1 MTGPLRYPIPRQLAG
16 MDRTRH
22 QAVEASAGTG
32 KTYLLEH
39 CVADLVLHGA
49 ATIEQILVVTFTEK
63 ATAELRARVRRLLDR
78 IARGEQ
84 VAVADDAP
92 AWTIDAEARARAHEA
107 AQAFDRAP
115 VFTIHGFCHRVLAE
129 NAFASRLLFEQS
141 QVASETAFAAAFKA
155 ALRCE
160 LACEPG
166 HVELLVSWLASGHT
180 VAGLQKLLF
189 QCAREHGTLQ
199 PPFAEERLRAL
210 LDQLVAEPIDADE
223 VTRRLRADGLHASSV
238 RAVKGILGRL
248 EQHLAD
254 YADKPSVVRFLADH
268 GADHKSLLKYRDAID
283 QLPGRDGEHMAALIQ
298 LLVPLEAA
306 VAQRFVPVVLS
317 RLIADKRRLG
327 QLDFDD
333 MLRLVWEALEGPGGA
348 ELASRLRARYRH
360 ALIDEFQD
368 TDEIQWSIF
377 RRLYLEGDD
386 AGRLCIIGDPKQAIY
401 SFRGADVYTYL
412 AARREMV
419 AAGADEVP
427 LVDNYRSTPEMV
439 AAFNRLFSDRDGD
452 AFFGDDIDYP
462 PVRAA
467 AALRATGPGGAT
479 MAPVHV
485 VFAEPEGEG
494 KMSVAQLRD
503 AHLGFLVGEITGL
516 LRDPARAIQLQTAD
530 GEKPVSARDIF
541 VLTRSIADADQVA
554 AALRGAGVA
563 CALFKQEGLFH
574 TPEALEV
581 RDLLLGIAEPS
592 SRAARLRAWETRFFA
607 PTLVEL
613 AQMGEP
619 PESHPLVTRLD
630 EWHHLAVRLD
640 YEALFSD
647 VIANSGVVERELF
660 DGAGERSLTNF
671 LHLFE
676 LLLEE
681 VGRSRCEV
689 HELLVRMQS
698 WMDDFDANSADE
710 RNIQR
715 LEGTGDAVQV
725 MTIHKSKGL
734 EAPVVFLFGGFFG
747 GSGGGGQ
754 THVYHQDGERRV
766 YIGSGAPNE
775 CSAEAMAEDQRLIY
789 VALTRASARLYVPYV
804 DERAPKP
811 GVIRG
816 LVDRLQPIFDA
827 GGEDGFDIRIV
838 APGSGPRLSLA
849 DRPAHWSPPAALLAD
864 DPVDPRYRQIAT
876 DRAGFAITSYTRLQ
890 HQRHA
895 GTPVEAAE
903 EKAGVDVEVAEVAAD
918 DRLPGGAAV
927 GVYLHDLLEHVPV
940 ASFAGDPPVDDWA
953 GQPEIER
960 LFRDL
965 SARHGIDPRH
975 LPQSRELIH
984 RAMTTLLV
992 LGDTRVKMADC
1003 PQLLREV
1010 EFLYPTDGS
1019 DVLVKGFI
1027 DVVFEHDGLAYVL
1040 DWKSDLLPDYRRAAL
1055 GRHVEASYD
1064 TQAGLYALAL
1074 TKMLGGNDRFG
1085 GVVYCFLRGLR
1096 DEAGVDEGVWF
1107 ERPTAA
1113 ALRRH
1118 EASVAREGQR

>member
-1 MTGPLRYPIPRQLAG
+1 MSAPLRYPIPRELAG

-49 ATIEQILVVTFTEK
+49 PIEQILVVTFTEK
-63 ATAELRARVRRLLDR
+63 ATAELRARVRHLLEK
-78 IARGEQ
+78 IARGESND
-84 VAVADDAP
+84 VADDAP
-92 AWTIDAEARARAHEA
+92 AWTIDAEARTRAHEA

-115 VFTIHGFCHRVLAE
+115 IFTIHGFCHRVLAE

-160 LACEPG
+160 LACEPD
-166 HVELLVSWLASGHT
+166 HVDLLAAWLTSGHKVT
-180 VAGLQKLLF
+180 GLQKLLF

-199 PPFAEERLRAL
+199 PPFEEEPLRAL
-210 LDQLVAEPIDADE
+210 LDDLVAAPIDADD
-223 VTRRLRADGLHASSV
+223 VTRRLRAGGLHGNSV
-238 RAVKGILGRL
+238 RAVKGLLGRL
-248 EQHLAD
+248 EQTLAD
-254 YADKPSVVRFLADH
+254 YADKRSVVGFLAGH
-268 GADHKSLLKYRDAID
+268 GDDGKTLLKYRDAID
-283 QLPGRDGEHMAALIQ
+283 GLPGRDGERLVALTRRA
-298 LLVPLEAA
+298 VPLEAA

-348 ELASRLRARYRH
+348 ELARRLRARYRH

-419 AAGADEVP
+419 AAGAGEVP

-439 AAFNRLFSDRDGD
+439 AAFNRLFADRDGH

-467 AALRATGPGGAT
+467 AALRATGPGGEAI
-479 MAPVHV
+479 APVHV
-485 VFAEPEGEG
+485 VFAEPEGDG
-494 KMSVAQLRD
+494 KMSVAQLRE
-503 AHLGFLVGEITGL
+503 AHLRFVVDEIAAL
-516 LRDPARAIQLQTAD
+516 LGDPARAIHLHKGSDAP
-530 GEKPVSARDIF
+530 KPVTASDIF
-541 VLTRSIADADQVA
+541 VLTRSIAEADQVA
-554 AALRGAGVA
+554 SALRGAGVA
-563 CALFKQEGLFH
+563 CALYKQEGLFH

-613 AQMGEP
+613 AEMGEP

-630 EWHHLAVRLD
+630 EWHHLAMRLD

-647 VIANSGVVERELF
+647 IIANSGVVERELF

-689 HELLVRMQS
+689 HELLVRVQS
-698 WMDDFDANSADE
+698 WIDDFEQNSADE

-715 LEGTGDAVQV
+715 LEGTADAVQV

-734 EAPVVFLFGGFFG
+734 ESPVVFLYGGFHGG
-747 GSGGGGQ
+747 GSGGQ
-754 THVYHQDGERRV
+754 TRVYHHQGERRV
-766 YIGSGAPNE
+766 HIGSGAPDE
-775 CSAEAMAEDQRLIY
+775 CDAEARAEDQRLIY
-789 VALTRASARLYVPYV
+789 VALTRASARLYLPYV
-804 DERAPKP
+804 DHRAPKP

-816 LVDRLQPIFDA
+816 LVERLQPILRWRRRGRLPHPQLRA
-827 GGEDGFDIRIV
+827 GGRSAAGRRGS
-838 APGSGPRLSLA
+838 ARTLARARSTARRRSGRPGLRA
-849 DRPAHWSPPAALLAD
+849 DRRGPGRLRRHFVHAAAAPA
-864 DPVDPRYRQIAT
+864 PR
-876 DRAGFAITSYTRLQ
+876 
-890 HQRHA
+890 RHA
-895 GTPVEAAE
+895 G
-903 EKAGVDVEVAEVAAD
+903 
-918 DRLPGGAAV
+918 
-927 GVYLHDLLEHVPV
+927 
-940 ASFAGDPPVDDWA
+940 
-953 GQPEIER
+953 
-960 LFRDL
+960 
-965 SARHGIDPRH
+965 
-975 LPQSRELIH
+975 
-984 RAMTTLLV
+984 
-992 LGDTRVKMADC
+992 
-1003 PQLLREV
+1003 
-1010 EFLYPTDGS
+1010 
-1019 DVLVKGFI
+1019 
-1027 DVVFEHDGLAYVL
+1027 
-1040 DWKSDLLPDYRRAAL
+1040 
-1055 GRHVEASYD
+1055 
-1064 TQAGLYALAL
+1064 
-1074 TKMLGGNDRFG
+1074 
-1085 GVVYCFLRGLR
+1085 
-1096 DEAGVDEGVWF
+1096 
-1107 ERPTAA
+1107 
-1113 ALRRH
+1113 
-1118 EASVAREGQR
+1118 